1 MALIQGANLNRCRL
15 EAPGAV
21 LDEILAHVRTA
32 YKEGIIHADLSEYN
46 ILMEDGRCVLIDWPQ
61 WIDTSHPNAGSTLA
75 RDIDNILTYFKRKY
89 QLKYDR
95 EDAIQ
100 CVTG

>member
-1 MALIQGANLNRCRL
+1 MTHG
-15 EAPGAV
+15 
-21 LDEILAHVRTA
+21 
-32 YKEGIIHADLSEYN
+32 DLSEYN
-46 ILMEDGRCVLIDWPQ
+46 ILMEDGKCVLIDWPQ
-61 WIDTSHPNAGSTLA
+61 WIDTAHPNAEVTLN